1 VEEAAQL
8 NNDELRHE
16 MTEVL
21 ALVQEQMAD
30 IAAMQEKRAAVTV
43 TATAADGMV
52 EVTVNAQGHLIKTV
66 IDEAYLDDH
75 EFDELG
81 DHITQAAQEAASG
94 AARQI
99 TEMLVPISER
109 RKQFPSLSDI
119 VDGAP
124 DLREL
129 VPSWLQPVAAPGPRQ
144 EDDHDDD
151 GIQDSAFPTVR
162 R

>member
-1 VEEAAQL
+1 M
-8 NNDELRHE
+8 RHE

-30 IAAMQEKRAAVTV
+30 IAAVQKKQAEV
-43 TATAADGMV
+43 TATAAVADGMV
-52 EVTVNAQGHLIKTV
+52 EVTVNARGQLIETV
-66 IDEAYLDDH
+66 IDESYLDEH

-81 DHITQAAQEAASG
+81 GHVTEAAEAAASD
-94 AARQI
+94 AARRVA
-99 TEMLVPISER
+99 EMMVPINER
-109 RKQFPSLSDI
+109 RKRFPSLSDI

-129 VPSWLQPVAAPGPRQ
+129 TAPWSQPVGAALRP
-144 EDDHDDD
+144 EHDDD
-151 GIQDSAFPTVR
+151 DGSEEHAFPTVR

>member
-8 NNDELRHE
+8 DNDELRHE

-30 IAAMQEKRAAVTV
+30 IAAMQEKRAAVTA

-52 EVTVNAQGHLIKTV
+52 AVTVNAQGHLVKTV
-66 IDEAYLDDH
+66 IDEGYLDDH
-75 EFDELG
+75 EFDELA
-81 DHITQAAQEAASG
+81 DHITQAAQEAASD

-124 DLREL
+124 DLRDL
-129 VPSWLQPVAAPGPRQ
+129 VPSWPQPVAAPGPRQ
-144 EDDHDDD
+144 DHDHDD

>member
-1 VEEAAQL
+1 VVEEDAVL

-30 IAAMQEKRAAVTV
+30 LAAMEQKRAAL
-43 TATAADGMV
+43 TATAVTADGMV
-52 EVTVNAQGHLIKTV
+52 EVTVNAQGQLVKTV

-75 EFDELG
+75 EFDELAN
-81 DHITQAAQEAASG
+81 HITQAAQEAAG
-94 AARQI
+94 NAARQI
-99 TEMLVPISER
+99 TELLAPIGER
-109 RKQFPSLSDI
+109 RKRLPPLSDI

-124 DLREL
+124 DLRDL
-129 VPSWLQPVAAPGPRQ
+129 VPSWSQPVAATGPRHQ
-144 EDDHDDD
+144 HDDD
-151 GIQDSAFPTVR
+151 DGRDSAFPTVR